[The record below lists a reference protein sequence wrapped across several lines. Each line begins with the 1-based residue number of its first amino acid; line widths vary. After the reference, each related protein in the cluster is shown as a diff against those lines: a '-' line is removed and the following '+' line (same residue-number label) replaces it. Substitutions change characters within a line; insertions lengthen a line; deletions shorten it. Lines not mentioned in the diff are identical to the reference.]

1 MKDTRGATGADS
13 AVAVGAAM
21 KTPGAATRRLTP
33 ELRTGRD
40 ECLVEKHIPC
50 WLTIDIT
57 TYVLKD
63 LQHLFI
69 VMMRLS
75 IAVYPN

>member
-1 MKDTRGATGADS
+1 MS
-13 AVAVGAAM
+13 V
-21 KTPGAATRRLTP
+21 
-33 ELRTGRD
+33 
-40 ECLVEKHIPC
+40 CLGTHFC

-69 VMMRLS
+69 VMVRLS
-75 IAVYPN
+75 IAFYPN